1 MKFKKPGDIIFIIM
15 IIIIIVV
22 VIIIIVFI
30 IIIIIV
36 IIIIPYLAVYFV
48 STKYGFFEGFAK
60 IKMLQ
65 YYQYSIH
72 WKDWLLVEKTSTGK

>member
-30 IIIIIV
+30 IIIIIIV
-36 IIIIPYLAVYFV
+36 IIIIPYLAVYFET
-48 STKYGFFEGFAK
+48 TKYGFFEGFAK

-72 WKDWLLVEKTSTGK
+72 

>member
-15 IIIIIVV
+15 IIIIIIIIVV

-30 IIIIIV
+30 IIIIIIV

-48 STKYGFFEGFAK
+48 TTKYGFFEGFAK

-72 WKDWLLVEKTSTGK
+72 

>member
-36 IIIIPYLAVYFV
+36 IIIIPYLAVYFET
-48 STKYGFFEGFAK
+48 TKYGFFEGFAK

-72 WKDWLLVEKTSTGK
+72 

>member
-15 IIIIIVV
+15 IVIIISVV
-22 VIIIIVFI
+22 VIIIIVFIII

-48 STKYGFFEGFAK
+48 TTKYGFFEGFAK

-72 WKDWLLVEKTSTGK
+72 

>member
-48 STKYGFFEGFAK
+48 TTKYGFFEGFAK

-72 WKDWLLVEKTSTGK
+72 

>member
-1 MKFKKPGDIIFIIM
+1 MKFKKPGGIIFIIM
-15 IIIIIVV
+15 IIIIIIVV

-30 IIIIIV
+30 IIIII
-36 IIIIPYLAVYFV
+36 IIPYLAVYFV
-48 STKYGFFEGFAK
+48 TTKYGFFEGFAK

-72 WKDWLLVEKTSTGK
+72 

>member
-15 IIIIIVV
+15 IIIIIIVV
-22 VIIIIVFI
+22 VIIIIVLLL

-48 STKYGFFEGFAK
+48 TTKYGFFEGFAK

-72 WKDWLLVEKTSTGK
+72 

>member
-1 MKFKKPGDIIFIIM
+1 MKFKKPGGIIFIIM
-15 IIIIIVV
+15 IIIIIIVV

-30 IIIIIV
+30 IIIII
-36 IIIIPYLAVYFV
+36 IPYLAVYFV
-48 STKYGFFEGFAK
+48 TTKYGFFEGFAK

-72 WKDWLLVEKTSTGK
+72 

>member
-15 IIIIIVV
+15 IIIIIIVV
-22 VIIIIVFI
+22 VIIIIGFIIIIII

-48 STKYGFFEGFAK
+48 TTKYGFFEGFAK

-72 WKDWLLVEKTSTGK
+72 

>member
-15 IIIIIVV
+15 IIIIIIVV

-30 IIIIIV
+30 IIIIIIIV
-36 IIIIPYLAVYFV
+36 IIIIRYLAVYFV
-48 STKYGFFEGFAK
+48 TTKYGFFEGFAK

-72 WKDWLLVEKTSTGK
+72 